1 MGIFGQ
7 NWESAYVNTT
17 VPYKV
22 FSRHLIKAEVGV
34 KVGLASVNITLR
46 SKIIFFYFLCLAKQ
60 HRRPLVMFRSLRG
73 TTMQQSC
80 TNFLIFLKL
89 LAIPLAQTFH
99 LGVEELVDFNE
110 RFEWDWRQGREGYGS
125 FGKSRTL

>member
-1 MGIFGQ
+1 
-7 NWESAYVNTT
+7 
-17 VPYKV
+17 
-22 FSRHLIKAEVGV
+22 
-34 KVGLASVNITLR
+34 
-46 SKIIFFYFLCLAKQ
+46 
-60 HRRPLVMFRSLRG
+60 MFRSLRG
-73 TTMQQSC
+73 TTLQQSC
-80 TNFLIFLKL
+80 TNFLIFFIL

>member
-46 SKIIFFYFLCLAKQ
+46 SKIVFFISYSLKNNIDVRLQCSGVSEGQHCSKAVQIF
-60 HRRPLVMFRSLRG
+60 
-73 TTMQQSC
+73 
-80 TNFLIFLKL
+80 
-89 LAIPLAQTFH
+89 
-99 LGVEELVDFNE
+99 
-110 RFEWDWRQGREGYGS
+110 
-125 FGKSRTL
+125 